1 MVRPQ
6 KNATIAHMRTTDRK
20 PGHYARQKQDPLLTE
35 KKLKELTEK
44 LARLKSNRPTLTAE
58 VGRLAELGDFSE
70 NVEYQL
76 AKGKLRGLNNAILGL
91 ENQLTRAEI
100 ITAPGQTN
108 RVEIGHTVTVEC
120 NNKQREYRIL
130 GSSETDPARGV
141 ISYNSPIGAA
151 LIGHTIGEKVTVL
164 AANKEKMVYMIVAIG
179 SSHDQKSSF

>member
-1 MVRPQ
+1 
-6 KNATIAHMRTTDRK
+6 MRTTDRK

-44 LARLKSNRPTLTAE
+44 LARSKAGRPALAAE
-58 VGRLAELGDFSE
+58 VKRLAELGDFSE

-76 AKGKLRGLNNAILGL
+76 AKGKLRGLNNAILVL

-100 ITAPGQTN
+100 ITMPDQTD
-108 RVEIGHTVTVEC
+108 RVEIGHRVTVEC

-164 AANKEKMVYMIVAIG
+164 TVNKKKVVYMIVAIKYDN
-179 SSHDQKSSF
+179 HDQKSSF